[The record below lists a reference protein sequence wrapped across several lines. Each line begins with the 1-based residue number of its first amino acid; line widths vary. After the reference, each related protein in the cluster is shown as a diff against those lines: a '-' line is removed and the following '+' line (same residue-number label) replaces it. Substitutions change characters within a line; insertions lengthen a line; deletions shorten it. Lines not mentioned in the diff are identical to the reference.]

1 MHVFPYEPGAGTDSF
16 ASNCLS
22 SILPAGTAPAFLG
35 QCPASSGFVHTHTSA
50 APPAPTELTV
60 SADSSF
66 LGDPQKL
73 NPEQLVVVAASS
85 CQLLSFL
92 AIAARARVQVL
103 EYEDH
108 AEAQMP
114 EEDKPMRLTQITL
127 RPRIVIGPGV
137 KEKRV
142 LRFTE
147 MAHEQCYIANSLST
161 EVVVEP
167 KIEIRDRET
176 AD

>member
-1 MHVFPYEPGAGTDSF
+1 MSETAGSEGHVHRYHATCHWAGDTAIGYESYDRAHTCSAPPALTEVM
-16 ASNCLS
+16 LS
-22 SILPAGTAPAFLG
+22 ADPAFLG
-35 QCPASSGFVHTHTSA
+35 HP
-50 APPAPTELTV
+50 E
-60 SADSSF
+60 
-66 LGDPQKL
+66 KL
-73 NPEQLVVVAASS
+73 NPEQLVVVAAAS

-108 AEAQMP
+108 AEAHMP

-127 RPRIVIGPGV
+127 RPRIVIGPSV
-137 KEKRV
+137 KEERV

-161 EVVVEP
+161 EVAVEP
-167 KIEIRDRET
+167 TVEIREKET

>member
-1 MHVFPYEPGAGTDSF
+1 MAT
-16 ASNCLS
+16 S
-22 SILPAGTAPAFLG
+22 S
-35 QCPASSGFVHTHTSA
+35 SA
-50 APPAPTELTV
+50 
-60 SADSSF
+60 
-66 LGDPQKL
+66 
-73 NPEQLVVVAASS
+73 
-85 CQLLSFL
+85 QLLSFL

-137 KEKRV
+137 KEERV

-161 EVVVEP
+161 DVVVEP
-167 KIEIRDRET
+167 KIELRERET